1 MAKKLK
7 TYLTDSGFFQL
18 AVAAPSMQAALRA
31 WGMTHNVF
39 ADGLAKETK
48 DAKIVEAATAQPGVV
63 LRRPLSGKAAFSTD
77 AKLPKVKPSKLPR
90 NRAPRTDASAVKK
103 AQAAL
108 DAARKTHHQTL
119 QGIEDE
125 IADAKQRA
133 KSETA
138 NWTAEEKRL
147 KAAIADAR
155 KAR

>member
-1 MAKKLK
+1 MAAKLK

-39 ADGLAKETK
+39 ADGLAKETR

-63 LRRPLSGKAAFSTD
+63 LRRPLNSKGAFGTD

-90 NRAPRTDASAVKK
+90 NRAPRADASAVKK

-108 DAARKTHHQTL
+108 DAARKSHRATMQSI
-119 QGIEDE
+119 QDD
-125 IADAKQRA
+125 IADAKKRA
-133 KSETA
+133 RIETA
-138 NWTAEEKRL
+138 DWTAEEKRL
-147 KAAIADAR
+147 KAAIAAAR

>member
-48 DAKIVEAATAQPGVV
+48 DARIIEAATAQPGVV
-63 LRRPLSGKAAFSTD
+63 LRRPLGSKTAFSTD

-90 NRAPRTDASAVKK
+90 NRAPRADASAVKK

-108 DAARKTHHQTL
+108 DAARKSHRATMQS
-119 QGIEDE
+119 IEDE
-125 IADAKQRA
+125 IEGAKQRA
-133 KSETA
+133 KSENTDR
-138 NWTAEEKRL
+138 TAEEKRL
-147 KAAIADAR
+147 KAALAAAR
-155 KAR
+155 KGA